1 MNKVSLYQNVRLITD
16 RYVEDGLKI
25 GMTGIVLEKYDD
37 EHFEIE
43 WFNDSGNSVALFAFS
58 INDFE
63 VIE

>member
-1 MNKVSLYQNVRLITD
+1 MKKVSLYQNVKLITD
-16 RYVEDGLKI
+16 KYVKEGLKI

-43 WFNDSGNSVALFAFS
+43 WYDDSGNSVTNFAFS
-58 INDFE
+58 VNDFE

>member
-1 MNKVSLYQNVRLITD
+1 MKKILLYQNVRLITD
-16 RYVEDGLKI
+16 KYIAEGLKKGI
-25 GMTGIVLEKYDD
+25 SGIVLEKYDE

-43 WFNDSGNSVALFAFS
+43 WHDDLGNSIACFAFS